1 MALKSQK
8 RVVGL
13 ITMKTSVWKYV
24 SEDFKERFQIV
35 IRRADVKNVLVLRVA
50 VTSPDSAPTINH
62 AIEDH
67 LATLSHAWVLN
78 RKAGSVATV
87 EVELVDYSRFVMGS
101 DIGKLECLHFE

>member
-62 AIEDH
+62 AIEDY